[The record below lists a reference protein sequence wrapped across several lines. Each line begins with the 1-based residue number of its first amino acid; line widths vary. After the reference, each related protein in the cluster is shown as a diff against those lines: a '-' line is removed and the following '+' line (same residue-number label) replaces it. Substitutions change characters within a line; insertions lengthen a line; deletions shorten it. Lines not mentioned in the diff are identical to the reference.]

1 MLKGRYKRFCCAFT
15 LVELMM
21 VVTLIG
27 LMAVFV
33 VPNYTKAISRSSE
46 RTANNNLAI
55 IYAAQNLKKNSGGSY
70 LAGANTAAI
79 NTNLSLGIVDPE
91 IDYTCAS
98 ATGAAFFCK
107 ATRKDGSFILGV
119 SDTNATVCCCSASC
133 PLLAACAAACP

>member
-70 LAGANTAAI
+70 LACTAANI
-79 NTNLSLGIVDPE
+79 NTNLSLGIVDPA

-98 ATGAAFFCK
+98 ATGAAFSCK
-107 ATRKDGSFILGV
+107 ATRKDGYFTLGV

-133 PLLAACAAACP
+133 PLLAACSPACP